1 MIGKIDVHRWV
12 GSTRGDGTRLLVTEE
27 RCGWTSQLW
36 GSIVVVIDSEVE
48 TEKFVM
54 HWKEVKKTVVNE
66 A

>member
-1 MIGKIDVHRWV
+1 V

-36 GSIVVVIDSEVE
+36 GSIVVGIDSEEE

-54 HWKEVKKTVVNE
+54 HWKEVKKTVVKE